1 MPTLRDHLA
10 AQDAGRGG
18 GHHGGGHH
26 GGGHH
31 HGGGRGRG
39 GVVFYDRSPD
49 VVVVEADCPPGFYYD
64 DFGNCRPLPY
74 HSMNVGSLGRRT
86 RARGPSPEPGYTARA
101 SEYIA
106 EQRTEADT
114 KAREAALRD
123 RELASPPFPHAGHFD
138 SRMRPLPCPETSG
151 IADMMPA
158 GPAYDMRRAT
168 HDAAGDAAVPVGW
181 FNPFDPFG
189 SGKAYQTTRERD
201 ALDAEIMTTDARV
214 ASAQKGGAKIPNEII
229 FDYVAFRKDWDAV
242 KVTDVSNVQLSSMRA
257 RFRAELDA
265 LSKYMKVDDLRPPES
280 PAQTIPKVID
290 EFGTSIKTVGV
301 ASALAIVA
309 VAIVGAIVVGP
320 HIGPALKGSMKQSRE
335 NAKLAAKFAR

>member
-1 MPTLRDHLA
+1 MPTLREHLA

-26 GGGHH
+26 HGGH
-31 HGGGRGRG
+31 GRGRGRG

-64 DFGNCRPLPY
+64 DLGNCRPLPF
-74 HSMNVGSLGRRT
+74 HSQNVG
-86 RARGPSPEPGYTARA
+86 
-101 SEYIA
+101 
-106 EQRTEADT
+106 
-114 KAREAALRD
+114 
-123 RELASPPFPHAGHFD
+123 AGHFD
-138 SRMRPLPCPETSG
+138 SRMRPIPCPETSG
-151 IADMMPA
+151 IEDMVQE
-158 GPAYDMRRAT
+158 GPAYDMRRAA

-189 SGKAYQTTRERD
+189 SGKAYQTERERD

-214 ASAQKGGAKIPNEII
+214 ASAQKGGAKIPNEVI

-242 KVTDVSNVQLSSMRA
+242 KVTEISNVQLSSMRA

-265 LSKYMKVDDLRPPES
+265 LSQYMNVDDLRPPES
-280 PAQTIPKVID
+280 PAQSIPRVID
-290 EFGTSIKTVGV
+290 DFGTSVKTVGV

-309 VAIVGAIVVGP
+309 VAIIGAIVIGP
-320 HIGPALKGSMKQSRE
+320 HIGPAVKGSMKQSRE